1 MSPPARRLP
10 AMAYT
15 RQVPGKRSPPEQW
28 QATTGAASLLT
39 DVSAREP
46 VEGTSLYFRISL
58 FQFLISS
65 FRLGGRYLM
74 WKTASLKVPRCCII
88 FFCSMMMD

>member
-1 MSPPARRLP
+1 MSPQARRLP
-10 AMAYT
+10 AMACT
-15 RQVPGKRSPPEQW
+15 RQLAGKRSPPEQW

-46 VEGTSLYFRISL
+46 VQSTSLYFRISI

-65 FRLGGRYLM
+65 F
-74 WKTASLKVPRCCII
+74 
-88 FFCSMMMD
+88 